1 MRLSSPPRSWRSP
14 RHLARISLVAFVV
27 GLSPVFTACGPR
39 GAHPVVP
46 SERKTPPTPEVSD
59 DGFAGAVHDLLV
71 SEPGSHERQVRLSG
85 VESRQMARALAKFKA
100 KAPERGLAAV
110 TGGMYLMRSGELSPA
125 ALGPAGPEALK
136 NAVRELSLKGDEG
149 KARGLYEILAR
160 IAPEADKADVR
171 AHLDA
176 ISSWTKDAIAAGGPV
191 QSAGGLER
199 VTVRR
204 RLLEPSDAALEDAV
218 NASIDWFKKANAL
231 RIATKSTHQAPP
243 RDEGVEAY
251 RALQTGPAV
260 IAALYLRDA
269 DAVAALGALDKAEAR
284 EMLYPELA
292 HALEA
297 VADGPDAQRWIE
309 VLHAMRPLVRRDAP
323 RDEDDFSD
331 DRDLFRSAAF
341 GIAMAAYRM
350 DPTHPELA
358 LTVASSLQEYGMAEA
373 TPAIVFEAARAHSDP
388 RTLGAFLTA
397 TIYAMSGEMQ
407 GGDVDAARRTF
418 RAAQPLLQ
426 LADGHVNAK
435 INPSSARVRAMMGD
449 IELGEGRIDEARALL
464 KASAAVEKSGAVL
477 LTLAKIDWRDKDPK
491 AALDRLR
498 DALSTADAT
507 RDHALRGEILL
518 LISDITR
525 DQGDATAARTPLTD
539 ALRDLANAR
548 STPDAE
554 DRAKVER
561 VLSRVLDR
569 FGETMPAQRALDRAF
584 EAAPRDKDQAA
595 LTVGQMVGRAFVRG
609 DIAGARDG
617 LKRGIAADLENE
629 DLVYYA
635 LWVRLLEKQLHTPTD
650 GAADRV
656 FTTVPDDGR
665 WIAKLAL
672 FGNGKLKAED
682 LVLAAKTPA
691 QKTEALFYEAMD
703 RRAAGDAK
711 SADDFL
717 RQVVAGPGVQ
727 LQEVT
732 MARDILSGP
741 KAQLGGPLPAG
752 VAIP

>member
-1 MRLSSPPRSWRSP
+1 MRFPLSP
-14 RHLARISLVAFVV
+14 RLARLTRVSLLAIA
-27 GLSPVFTACGPR
+27 LSAGPVLAACGPR

-46 SERKTPPTPEVSD
+46 SERKSPATPEVSD

-71 SEPGSHERQVRLSG
+71 SEPGSHERKVRLAG

-100 KAPERGLAAV
+100 RTPERGLAAV
-110 TGGMYLMRSGELSPA
+110 TGGMYMMRAGELSPA
-125 ALGPAGPEALK
+125 VLGPAGPEALK

-160 IAPEADKADVR
+160 VAPDGERADIR

-176 ISSWTKDAIAAGGPV
+176 IASWTKDAVASGGPV

-204 RLLEPSDAALEDAV
+204 RLLEPSDVALEEAV
-218 NASIDWFKKANAL
+218 AASIDWFKKANAL
-231 RIATKSTHQAPP
+231 RIATKATHQAPP
-243 RDEGVEAY
+243 RDEGIEAY

-260 IAALYLRDA
+260 IVSLYLRDA
-269 DAVAALGALDKAEAR
+269 DAVAALSALDKAEGR

-292 HALEA
+292 RALEA
-297 VADGPDAQRWIE
+297 VADGPDALRWVE

-323 RDEDDFSD
+323 REEDDFGD
-331 DRDLFRSAAF
+331 DRDLFRAAAF
-341 GIAMAAYRM
+341 GVAAAAYRM

-358 LTVASSLQEYGMAEA
+358 LTVASALQEYGMAEA
-373 TPAIVFEAARAHSDP
+373 TPAIVYEAARAHSDP
-388 RTLGAFLTA
+388 RTMSAFLTA
-397 TIYAMSGEMQ
+397 TIYAMSSEMQ

-418 RAAQPLLQ
+418 RAAHPLLQ
-426 LADGHVNAK
+426 VADEHANAK
-435 INPSSARVRAMMGD
+435 LNPSPSRVRAMMGD

-464 KASAAVEKSGAVL
+464 TASASVEKSGAVL
-477 LTLAKIDWRDKDPK
+477 LTLAKIDWRDKKPK

-498 DALSTADAT
+498 EGLSAADAS
-507 RDHALRGEILL
+507 RDHGLRGELL
-518 LISDITR
+518 LLTSDIMR
-525 DQGDATAARTPLTD
+525 EQGDAAGARTALGDALKDLTAARGS
-539 ALRDLANAR
+539 A
-548 STPDAE
+548 DAE

-569 FGETMPAQRALDRAF
+569 FGETQPAQRALDRAF

-595 LTVGQMVGRAFVRG
+595 LTVGQMVGRAFVRA
-609 DIAGARDG
+609 DIAAARDG
-617 LKRGIAADLENE
+617 LKRGIAADLDNE

-635 LWVRLLEKQLHTPTD
+635 LWVRLLEKQLHMPSD
-650 GAADRV
+650 GAPDRV
-656 FTTVPDDGR
+656 FTTVSDDGR
-665 WIAKLAL
+665 WIAKLSL

-682 LVLAAKTPA
+682 LVGAAKTPA

-703 RRAAGDAK
+703 KRAAGDAK

-732 MARDILSGP
+732 MARDILSGS
-741 KAQLGGPLPAG
+741 KAQLGGPLPSG